1 MNPDTGR
8 DNYNALYRLIQAFD
22 FALLLLAAARL

>member
-1 MNPDTGR
+1 MTPDTGR
-8 DNYNALYRLIQAFD
+8 GNYNALYRLIQAFD